1 MSEIYPILSQYC
13 ICVVILL
20 YLNISASGNFS
31 EVLLLLQ
38 GLVHLVVRHA
48 ETAQASL
55 NGVQCLCKY
64 DKLGH
69 IRNADDL
76 AVQLAGKVYWLLSLS
91 AVYQPEPR
99 NFTETSGQVL
109 IDKEEQNTE
118 EN

>member
-1 MSEIYPILSQYC
+1 M
-13 ICVVILL
+13 LL
-20 YLNISASGNFS
+20 YLHISAAGHFS

-38 GLVHLVVRHA
+38 GLVHLVIRHA

-55 NGVQCLCKY
+55 DGVQCLCKY

-76 AVQLAGKVYWLLSLS
+76 SVQLAGKVHGLLSLS

-99 NFTETSGQVL
+99 KIHRNLWSS
-109 IDKEEQNTE
+109 IDRYGGADNTE
-118 EN
+118 ENKGEIVAEC